1 MSKTTV
7 SLNVSMSF
15 RLAVSV
21 SLTSLSGGTMPSLGS
36 MVQRDFLCACK
47 TRLQVNSEDIL
58 GFSFCTCQSP
68 PYFRCLV
75 LQNSTSETNIIFLNQ
90 SSWVFVGF
98 SFFQK
103 AIWFWRANLQF
114 YFWML
119 CDDPLHLFHK
129 MTAQLSNKLILI
141 ICSNLQILRHQ
152 QKVQNPSWNLEF
164 LKEMFFKCKVSVM
177 S

>member
-1 MSKTTV
+1 MSKTIV

-15 RLAVSV
+15 KLAVSV
-21 SLTSLSGGTMPSLGS
+21 SSTSLSGGTMPSLGS

-47 TRLQVNSEDIL
+47 TRLQVNCEDIL

-68 PYFRCLV
+68 LYFRCLA
-75 LQNSTSETNIIFLNQ
+75 LQNSTSETNIFLNQ

-103 AIWFWRANLQF
+103 GIWFWRANLQF

-119 CDDPLHLFHK
+119 WEDSLHLFCK

-152 QKVQNPSWNLEF
+152 QKVQNPSWNSEF
-164 LKEMFFKCKVSVM
+164 LKEMFFKCKVFVM
-177 S
+177 L